1 MDPMSQPSSASK
13 AHPMSDLRAAVDRAG
28 FYPRLVMDVIQDA
41 LDGQVPLQ
49 QLVHLETH
57 FDRAEV
63 RRHVTALVLTH
74 DVLVVVHV
82 DDHQLDDKGEQV
94 MAQVSTET
102 VPLHQIRSVV
112 LGFVY
117 AQPQEY
123 SGKEQ
128 PRELTLSIAWSGGRR
143 LDLMPAT
150 CGDPQCEADHGLN
163 GTSSAED
170 IVLRVSAEADGPKSL
185 KQARQFAHSLRS
197 ASTGQR
203 VGDLPESPTAPAL
216 RGEAAPHAPVRKS
229 ARGLAALSGRL
240 GSRSSHRQ

>member
-1 MDPMSQPSSASK
+1 MSQPSSAQNT
-13 AHPMSDLRAAVDRAG
+13 RALSELKTAVNKAG
-28 FYPRLVMDVIQDA
+28 FYPRLVFDVVEDA
-41 LDGQVPLQ
+41 LDGRTPLD

-63 RRHVTALVLTH
+63 RRHVTALVITQ
-74 DVLVVVHV
+74 DVLVVAHV
-82 DDHQLDDKGEQV
+82 DDHQLDENGEHV

-123 SGKEQ
+123 SGREQ

-143 LDLMPAT
+143 LDLLPAT

-185 KQARQFAHSLRS
+185 TQAKSFAHSLRS
-197 ASTGQR
+197 ASTGSR
-203 VGDLPESPTAPAL
+203 VGEAPEYRPGSAEPYA
-216 RGEAAPHAPVRKS
+216 AAPQLPPTRPR
-229 ARGLAALSGRL
+229 ARGLAGLSGRFNA
-240 GSRSSHRQ
+240 RSHRQ

>member
-1 MDPMSQPSSASK
+1 MSQPSTVPNA
-13 AHPMSDLRAAVDRAG
+13 RALTALKSAVDKAG
-28 FYPRLVMDVIQDA
+28 FYPRLVFDVVEDA
-41 LDGQVPLQ
+41 LDGREPLE

-63 RRHVTALVLTH
+63 RRHVTALVLTS
-74 DVLVVVHV
+74 DVLVVAHV
-82 DDHQLDDKGEQV
+82 DDHQLDEQGETV

-102 VPLHQIRSVV
+102 VPLHQIRSVI

-143 LDLMPAT
+143 LDLLPAS

-185 KQARQFAHSLRS
+185 KQARHFAHALRTG
-197 ASTGQR
+197 STGSR
-203 VGDLPESPTAPAL
+203 VGEAPEPRPVLAERHPEPA
-216 RGEAAPHAPVRKS
+216 RMAAPR
-229 ARGLAALSGRL
+229 ARGRRFAALSGRF
-240 GSRSSHRQ
+240 GARSHRQ